1 MKVRLAGNLET
12 SSPLLSVRA
21 PELREPPT
29 PLAAVA
35 VAAERA
41 ETGSKAPP
49 HFGVF
54 FLYFFFG
61 GVFFFDRVNGIG
73 IRMSVRIFFFFLV
86 SAPD

>member
-54 FLYFFFG
+54 FFWHFFFG
-61 GVFFFDRVNGIG
+61 GVGL
-73 IRMSVRIFFFFLV
+73 FLTV
-86 SAPD
+86 

>member
-54 FLYFFFG
+54 FFCISFL
-61 GVFFFDRVNGIG
+61 VE
-73 IRMSVRIFFFFLV
+73 FFLTV
-86 SAPD
+86 